1 MKKLILFRHG
11 KSRWD
16 EGLSDQFRSINE
28 VGNERTILSANKLA
42 EILDFEPK
50 NVFSSIATRAKET
63 AEITQKIAFPK
74 TSIQFDKELYT
85 FSHLN
90 LKNWIK
96 SADNALDHL
105 IIFGHNPAFTDI
117 AYDLGS
123 EFILNIPTSGVVWIE
138 FDTDN
143 WSDIMKGKTKHV
155 IKPKELQ

>member
-28 VGNERTILSANKLA
+28 KGFQLTHLSANKLA
-42 EILDFEPK
+42 EIIDFEPT

-63 AEITQKIAFPK
+63 AEIVQKIVFPK
-74 TSIQFDKELYT
+74 TTIQFDKELYT
-85 FSHLN
+85 FSHLV
-90 LKNWIK
+90 LMNWIK
-96 SADNALDHL
+96 STDNALDHL

-117 AYDLGS
+117 AYELGS

-138 FDTDN
+138 FDSDD
-143 WSDIMKGKTKHV
+143 WSEIRKGITKYV
-155 IKPKELQ
+155 IIPKEL